1 MGYCT
6 ICRPCEEFKSKRRWF
21 VDSKLHEYFVQA
33 SFGELHEPTTILDIH
48 GRIMAWFLPD
58 IICKQCL
65 VRFIR

>member
-1 MGYCT
+1 VKNSRVKEDGSYS
-6 ICRPCEEFKSKRRWF
+6 E

-58 IICKQCL
+58 IICKQRL